1 MVMLKLD
8 MSKNGCVVRRLVAT
22 ITDEVKISFA
32 ALILFLMMTM
42 IMMRYMP
49 AMRRKGR
56 RRKKNCCCFQ
66 GFR

>member
-1 MVMLKLD
+1 MLKLD
-8 MSKNGCVVRRLVAT
+8 ISKKGWDVRRLVAT
-22 ITDEVKISFA
+22 MTDVVRISFV
-32 ALILFLMMTM
+32 ALILFLIMMT

-49 AMRRKGR
+49 AIRRKGR